1 MLALQLLLFVFLSMT
16 QLIHEVAK
24 KDVPMD
30 TKELSFE
37 VSCVDMET
45 DEDLEMPTIILK
57 IQ

>member
-1 MLALQLLLFVFLSMT
+1 MTMT